1 MKNCSIESIQ
11 KNIFT
16 TEGSI
21 EEEFSGIPLS
31 HSSKMIFS
39 KNKNIKG
46 NNNNKL
52 EKSINSIKT
61 KSIINEFKKLLSET
75 QEATNNI
82 KERSELFKKEYST
95 ETNDYINNTSFK
107 NQNISN
113 SNITFTN
120 ENNKEID
127 NKNNEET
134 EKLIIEDEVTRLKI
148 SNDILLKTN
157 LDLKNKNNILESEIK
172 HYKNNPV
179 YKTPY
184 TQYDSN
190 LNNFIEE
197 LRNALDNT
205 QMSNNELRE
214 VILKLQ
220 NSNEKLSDSNLE
232 LIRNYEIT
240 KEELEKVIKENSNLK
255 GSIMLKEE
263 KINELNFIIDDQKKS
278 MNQMEEML
286 LTNEKKI
293 NYLKTVENSSKQTE
307 NDNEVIINNLKETIE
322 NLQKNGNNYDDD
334 INKLNEKI
342 YDYMEL
348 INEREKIIDN
358 LNNEIQVKNN
368 EIDDFNNK
376 IKEKEKIINKYKVDS
391 MKSKNDYQ
399 EILFDNEKLKAQ
411 IESFKLLLKDRE
423 KTIDSLKKSVSFLSK
438 TFDNNLKLKIINKNE
453 ESSNV
458 PKNKNEKNNKQ
469 IENLEFQ
476 IKKLKEENSELK
488 NENKKYENEYNEYI
502 NQFEQNKYDY
512 QLLYKKYKEQENIIE
527 NLKENFT
534 KNRKDNELEELIK
547 KNQQI
552 MEKLKLIQEENEN
565 KKNELS
571 ILKKNYDRVNNIL
584 KEKEINEIKREIKEK
599 EYKEENNSNIYIENN
614 NSEKKNDEENNEDK
628 NENINFNT
636 ESSNYIET
644 KINTEN
650 LMKSNLETE
659 TIKKELNPNL
669 IFSINKYKKIISF
682 DLGSKKF
689 NIIKPIDKTSTL
701 KNNFWEVILNNNYS
715 INCLNTEYGLF
726 IIINNLIFF
735 YESSS
740 NSIYLFSE
748 LNYSHNKCS
757 SILIKNDIYI
767 ISGENTL
774 KCEKCNLENGI
785 ISNVPNVNYEK
796 SFCGLCNIGN
806 NYLYTIF
813 GYNCICIEKLK
824 LSSNYNN
831 NISWE
836 IVKYNYNEIKFTLQ
850 NFICFVDDY
859 MNIVIFGGQDSQQNL
874 NYNIYSFDI
883 GYCEFSK
890 KGKIDNS
897 SLFNSLPLQITDN
910 LFLAFDLNGN
920 VHVYNREIDI
930 HSVYE
935 INDNFEE

>member
-1 MKNCSIESIQ
+1 MGENKTLIQENNELKKRIQFIEQEYNKI
-11 KNIFT
+11 K
-16 TEGSI
+16 
-21 EEEFSGIPLS
+21 
-31 HSSKMIFS
+31 KMP
-39 KNKNIKG
+39 
-46 NNNNKL
+46 
-52 EKSINSIKT
+52 
-61 KSIINEFKKLLSET
+61 KKDLLSE
-75 QEATNNI
+75 N
-82 KERSELFKKEYST
+82 
-95 ETNDYINNTSFK
+95 
-107 NQNISN
+107 
-113 SNITFTN
+113 
-120 ENNKEID
+120 
-127 NKNNEET
+127 
-134 EKLIIEDEVTRLKI
+134 
-148 SNDILLKTN
+148 
-157 LDLKNKNNILESEIK
+157 DLKNKNNILESEIK

-220 NSNEKLSDSNLE
+220 NSNENLSDSNLE

-255 GSIMLKEE
+255 GSIMLKDE

-278 MNQMEEML
+278 MSQMEEML

-322 NLQKNGNNYDDD
+322 NLQKNGNNYDED

-438 TFDNNLKLKIINKNE
+438 TFDNNLKLKIINKTE

-458 PKNKNEKNNKQ
+458 PKNQNEKNNKYV
-469 IENLEFQ
+469 ENLEYQ

-527 NLKENFT
+527 NLKENFS

-565 KKNELS
+565 KNNELS

-628 NENINFNT
+628 NENNNFNT

-659 TIKKELNPNL
+659 TIKKEPNPNL

-682 DLGSKKF
+682 DLGSKQF
-689 NIIKPIDKTSTL
+689 DIIKPIDKTSTL

-715 INCLNTEYGLF
+715 INCLNTENGLF

-748 LNYSHNKCS
+748 LKYSHNKCS

-836 IVKYNYNEIKFTLQ
+836 IVKYNNEIKFTLQ

-897 SLFNSLPLQITDN
+897 SLFSSLPLQITDN

-920 VHVYNREIDI
+920 IHVYNREIDI

-935 INDNFEE
+935 INENFEE

>member
-1 MKNCSIESIQ
+1 
-11 KNIFT
+11 
-16 TEGSI
+16 
-21 EEEFSGIPLS
+21 
-31 HSSKMIFS
+31 
-39 KNKNIKG
+39 
-46 NNNNKL
+46 
-52 EKSINSIKT
+52 
-61 KSIINEFKKLLSET
+61 
-75 QEATNNI
+75 
-82 KERSELFKKEYST
+82 
-95 ETNDYINNTSFK
+95 
-107 NQNISN
+107 
-113 SNITFTN
+113 
-120 ENNKEID
+120 
-127 NKNNEET
+127 
-134 EKLIIEDEVTRLKI
+134 
-148 SNDILLKTN
+148 
-157 LDLKNKNNILESEIK
+157 
-172 HYKNNPV
+172 
-179 YKTPY
+179 
-184 TQYDSN
+184 
-190 LNNFIEE
+190 
-197 LRNALDNT
+197 
-205 QMSNNELRE
+205 
-214 VILKLQ
+214 
-220 NSNEKLSDSNLE
+220 
-232 LIRNYEIT
+232 
-240 KEELEKVIKENSNLK
+240 
-255 GSIMLKEE
+255 
-263 KINELNFIIDDQKKS
+263 
-278 MNQMEEML
+278 
-286 LTNEKKI
+286 
-293 NYLKTVENSSKQTE
+293 
-307 NDNEVIINNLKETIE
+307 
-322 NLQKNGNNYDDD
+322 
-334 INKLNEKI
+334 
-342 YDYMEL
+342 MEL

-458 PKNKNEKNNKQ
+458 PKNKNEKNNKY
-469 IENLEFQ
+469 IENLEYQ
-476 IKKLKEENSELK
+476 IKKLKEENSDLK

-527 NLKENFT
+527 NLKENFS

-599 EYKEENNSNIYIENN
+599 ENKEENNSNIYIENN

-659 TIKKELNPNL
+659 TIKKEPNPNL
-669 IFSINKYKKIISF
+669 IFSVNKDKKIISF

-689 NIIKPIDKTSTL
+689 NVIKPIDKTSTL

-850 NFICFVDDY
+850 NLICLVDDY
-859 MNIVIFGGQDSQQNL
+859 MNIIIFGGQDSQQNL

>member
-1 MKNCSIESIQ
+1 VNDLLIKKQMGENKTLIQENNELKKRIQFIEQEYNKI
-11 KNIFT
+11 K
-16 TEGSI
+16 
-21 EEEFSGIPLS
+21 
-31 HSSKMIFS
+31 KMP
-39 KNKNIKG
+39 
-46 NNNNKL
+46 
-52 EKSINSIKT
+52 
-61 KSIINEFKKLLSET
+61 KKDLLSE
-75 QEATNNI
+75 N
-82 KERSELFKKEYST
+82 
-95 ETNDYINNTSFK
+95 
-107 NQNISN
+107 
-113 SNITFTN
+113 
-120 ENNKEID
+120 
-127 NKNNEET
+127 
-134 EKLIIEDEVTRLKI
+134 
-148 SNDILLKTN
+148 
-157 LDLKNKNNILESEIK
+157 DLKNKNNILESEIK

-220 NSNEKLSDSNLE
+220 NSNENLSDSNLE

-255 GSIMLKEE
+255 GSIMLKDE

-278 MNQMEEML
+278 MSQMEEML

-322 NLQKNGNNYDDD
+322 NLQKNGNNYDED

-438 TFDNNLKLKIINKNE
+438 TFDNNLKLKIINKTE

-458 PKNKNEKNNKQ
+458 PKNQNEKNNKYV
-469 IENLEFQ
+469 ENLEYQ

-527 NLKENFT
+527 NLKENFS

-565 KKNELS
+565 KNNELS

-628 NENINFNT
+628 NENNNFNT

-659 TIKKELNPNL
+659 TIKKEPNPNL

-682 DLGSKKF
+682 DLGSKQF
-689 NIIKPIDKTSTL
+689 DIIKPIDKTSTL

-715 INCLNTEYGLF
+715 INCLNTENGLF

-748 LNYSHNKCS
+748 LKYSHNKCS

-836 IVKYNYNEIKFTLQ
+836 IVKYNNEIKFTLQ

-897 SLFNSLPLQITDN
+897 SLFSSLPLQITDN

-920 VHVYNREIDI
+920 IHVYNREIDI

-935 INDNFEE
+935 INENFEE